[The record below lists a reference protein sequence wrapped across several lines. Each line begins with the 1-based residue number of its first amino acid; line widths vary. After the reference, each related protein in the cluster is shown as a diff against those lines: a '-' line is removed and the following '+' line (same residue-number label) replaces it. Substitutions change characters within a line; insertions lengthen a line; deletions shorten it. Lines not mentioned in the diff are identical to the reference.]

1 MRESTCSRSERPDR
15 DLHRALDAKPN
26 ALVEHTQAIR
36 QALEA
41 IVSGQPLPIGE
52 RRTKVV
58 PTASVV
64 RSTTDRPD
72 RAGLNENDESLAGD

>member
-1 MRESTCSRSERPDR
+1 LGEPACSRSEHPDG

-41 IVSGQPLPIGE
+41 IVSEQSLPIGE

-58 PTASVV
+58 PMV
-64 RSTTDRPD
+64 RGW
-72 RAGLNENDESLAGD
+72 A